1 MTAPLVLVVDPN
13 PATVRRAEEAFH
25 GLGLLVSAA
34 RDADEALLRVEGAPL
49 ALVLASAAL
58 PRGNGYDLARSLRA
72 VHPQAPVLLM
82 TGGFEVY
89 QRARAEAAG
98 VAGHIAKPFSAAA
111 LRQLVESTVGP
122 LPTVAPA
129 GPTPTAAALPA
140 AAEPPPA
147 PAVPRPA
154 ITEER
159 FASLLPRDYAELP
172 VVAVDPA
179 VVTPALERAVLE
191 VLPEVVDSLLRN
203 ALQSSPAFRE
213 LVAAAVAESVQAQL
227 PALIERIVHARLG
240 ASEAASARAAQG

>member
-1 MTAPLVLVVDPN
+1 
-13 PATVRRAEEAFH
+13 
-25 GLGLLVSAA
+25 
-34 RDADEALLRVEGAPL
+34 
-49 ALVLASAAL
+49 
-58 PRGNGYDLARSLRA
+58 
-72 VHPQAPVLLM
+72 
-82 TGGFEVY
+82 
-89 QRARAEAAG
+89 
-98 VAGHIAKPFSAAA
+98 
-111 LRQLVESTVGP
+111 
-122 LPTVAPA
+122 
-129 GPTPTAAALPA
+129 
-140 AAEPPPA
+140 
-147 PAVPRPA
+147 VPRPA

>member
-13 PATVRRAEEAFH
+13 PATLRRVEEAFH
-25 GLGLLVSAA
+25 DLGLRVAAA
-34 RDADEALLRVEGAPL
+34 RDSDEAQLEAEGAPL

-72 VHPQAPVLLM
+72 VHPHVPVLLM

-89 QRARAEAAG
+89 QRARAESAG

-129 GPTPTAAALPA
+129 AAPA
-140 AAEPPPA
+140 VAEAPAPPPA
-147 PAVPRPA
+147 PPAVPRPA
-154 ITEER
+154 ATEER
-159 FASLLPRDYAELP
+159 FASLLPRDYGELP

-179 VVTPALERAVLE
+179 VVSPALERAVLE

-203 ALQSSPAFRE
+203 ALQSSPAFRD

-227 PALIERIVHARLG
+227 PALIERLVNERL
-240 ASEAASARAAQG
+240 SVYEAAAARAAQG